1 MLAFGSQ
8 PFRDHLK
15 ENSFWRDPSSGAVRS
30 PDTALRRA
38 ISNNTLA
45 TVVGDLGVAWVVAK
59 SADVLAQKLSQVDAS
74 VDTLRA
80 DWTYG
85 LELLLSQAEAQNR
98 RLTDI
103 VAKLDEI
110 HKTLESPLL
119 TQARE
124 LYRIG
129 SERLS
134 KGLLDKA
141 LEAFLQAEQKNDAD
155 FFIEYQIGKLYLY
168 GIDHDDNIVDIEQAK
183 LHLKQAVRYGEAE
196 LQAAPEFARLVGEA
210 GLHLSIAFWACA
222 SDRAVSGQPT
232 ESRAS
237 LEEARKAVRR
247 AIEAN
252 PRLSE
257 SHYHSAKYS
266 ALLGETESALPSLE
280 AAIKLDRGYC
290 LKVCSDPDFDGM
302 SSEVAALIERLRGSA
317 ADQAARQL
325 DELQQD
331 IASHVYLDDEAKKDK
346 DALVDLTAKAEASIR
361 LHTYYGH
368 LDAVTTLTSAKEKF
382 PSPRLHAEQ
391 VAEFEH
397 PEEVTSIALS
407 PDGQTL
413 ATACFDGG
421 IRLWDALEQRPP
433 NSVDTAGYAGM
444 TNAVTF
450 SPDGSLL
457 AWTRADFT
465 VCVKRLRSKP
475 EATVLKD
482 SAGLTFPLVFDP
494 TGRLLV
500 TGRDEHTS
508 AVVWDVQELRE
519 VATLSGAGGSKKRLC
534 SLAFSPDGRYIA
546 SGDVAGVVSLWH
558 SKDGRMVKSVSGQND
573 NAIPDVAFSSDGSL
587 LVGVG
592 GACVAVWRV
601 PDLTLVTRDELSI
614 PSPLSCVS
622 FAARD
627 AILLFGNAEGGVG
640 FTSWERGLSFVS
652 FERESQRPAHDDR
665 VSSIALSRGESMM
678 ATGSDDG
685 WARLWKLHARGA
697 FPRELLRR
705 MDEEQSEL
713 TATLRLRREK
723 EKRCVLCGRELGF
736 WEKRRKQITCGACV
750 IPGAPR
756 SR

>member
-1 MLAFGSQ
+1 MLGLGSQ
-8 PFRDHLK
+8 PYRDYLSQ
-15 ENSFWRDPSSGAVRS
+15 NSFWRDPSSGAVRS

-168 GIDHDDNIVDIEQAK
+168 GIDHDDNIVDIEQAR

-210 GLHLSIAFWACA
+210 GLHLSIAFWAYA
-222 SDRAVSGQPT
+222 SDMAVSGQPT

-237 LEEARKAVRR
+237 LEEARKIVRR
-247 AIEAN
+247 AIEAH
-252 PRLSE
+252 PQLSE
-257 SHYHSAKYS
+257 SHYHLAKYS
-266 ALLGETESALPSLE
+266 ALLGDPESALPSLE

-302 SSEVAALIERLRGSA
+302 SSEIEALLTRLRGFA
-317 ADQAARQL
+317 AEQAARQL
-325 DELQQD
+325 DELQQN
-331 IASHVYLDDEAKKDK
+331 IASHVYPDAEAKRDK
-346 DALVDLTAKAEASIR
+346 DAVADLVAKADASIR
-361 LHTYYGH
+361 LRTYFGH
-368 LDAVTTLTSAKEKF
+368 LDAESILTSAKEKF
-382 PSPRLHAEQ
+382 PSPRLHAEH
-391 VAEFEH
+391 VTEFEH
-397 PEEVTSIALS
+397 PDEVTSVALS

-413 ATACFDGG
+413 ATACTDGG
-421 IRLWDALEQRPP
+421 IRLWDTLERRPP
-433 NSVDTAGYAGM
+433 ITLDTVDSGVV
-444 TNAVTF
+444 NAVTF
-450 SPDGSLL
+450 SPDASLL
-457 AWTRADFT
+457 AWTAANCTIRIEHLPSKTEAS
-465 VCVKRLRSKP
+465 VLR
-475 EATVLKD
+475 D
-482 SAGLTFPLVFDP
+482 SVGLTFPLVFDP

-500 TGRDEHTS
+500 TGRHDPTS
-508 AVVWDVQELRE
+508 AVVWDVQEIRE
-519 VATLSGAGGSKKRLC
+519 VATLSGHGGPGKDGVYSV
-534 SLAFSPDGRYIA
+534 AFSPDGRYIA
-546 SGDVAGVVSLWH
+546 SGDATGVVRLWH
-558 SKDGRMVKSVSGQND
+558 SKDGRMVKSVSGQSD
-573 NAIPDVAFSSDGSL
+573 HAIPGVAFSSDGSL

-592 GACVAVWRV
+592 GACVMVWHV
-601 PDLTLVTRDELSI
+601 PDLTLVTRDESSI

-627 AILLFGNAEGGVG
+627 AILLLGNAEGGVG
-640 FTSWERGLSFVS
+640 LTSWARGLSVGS
-652 FERESQRPAHDDR
+652 FEREDQRPAHDDL
-665 VSSIALSRGESMM
+665 VWSIALSCGESMV
-678 ATGSDDG
+678 ATGSKDR

-697 FPRELLRR
+697 FPQELLRR
-705 MDEEQSEL
+705 MDEEQSGL
-713 TATLRLRREK
+713 SASLRLRREK

-736 WEKRRKQITCGACV
+736 WEKRRKQTTCGACV
-750 IPGAPR
+750 VPGTPR